1 MSGTVTFDGC
11 LVLVTLD
18 ALATLRAAV
27 LASALFTFFRGAFPS
42 FVAVALLVFFAVTL
56 LAFFFDDF
64 FEGPF
69 EPGVALERPDA
80 FDFFSAMDR
89 FFFFAAINH
98 LQLAPA

>member
-1 MSGTVTFDGC
+1 
-11 LVLVTLD
+11 
-18 ALATLRAAV
+18 
-27 LASALFTFFRGAFPS
+27 
-42 FVAVALLVFFAVTL
+42 LLVFFAVTL